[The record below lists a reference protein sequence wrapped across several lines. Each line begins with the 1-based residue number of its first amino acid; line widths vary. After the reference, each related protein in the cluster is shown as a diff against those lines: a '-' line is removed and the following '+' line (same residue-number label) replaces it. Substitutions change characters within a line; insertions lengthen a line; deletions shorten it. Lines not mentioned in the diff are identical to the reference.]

1 MKKKVQ
7 FNLECLY
14 VQVQN
19 IHHFFFYYSMIDFII
34 T

>member
-19 IHHFFFYYSMIDFII
+19 IHHFFYYSMIDFII